1 MLVFGSTEKGQKN
14 TEEPCEGIFAYG
26 YVYSR
31 AHSIVFIFFLE
42 GVVSLTQAWTW
53 FPFITKVIVL
63 DVEALKLKGMYKGYP
78 FVFLLIKPSS
88 NP

>member
-42 GVVSLTQAWTW
+42 GVVSLTQA
-53 FPFITKVIVL
+53 
-63 DVEALKLKGMYKGYP
+63 
-78 FVFLLIKPSS
+78 
-88 NP
+88 